1 MQEIY
6 SLMNYLLYPEVWIL
20 LVLLLACL
28 TSWTTHCSRS
38 VRFLLVLL
46 TVLYYGFTTRPLTQV
61 LVDPLE
67 TYAQPPLMLPQSDA
81 IVLFA
86 NDAPQ
91 LEAFSDR
98 PTIVGTGIA
107 HLLVCGLTYV
117 RARTAPLVILAE
129 GLPGSYPRDAMPTT
143 VLQDWAVRLGY
154 PQEAIVTATPVGPTH
169 ERALAVKQLLG
180 SKNRI
185 LLLDEALHLPRSTA
199 AFGKVGFTVTPVPC
213 DAYHM
218 STLPWSLYAFIP
230 NGRSLNANREAIHEY
245 IGLFTYWL
253 RGLI

>member
-6 SLMNYLLYPEVWIL
+6 TLMKYFLYPEVWIL
-20 LVLLLACL
+20 IVLLLACL

-38 VRFLLVLL
+38 IRFLLVLV
-46 TVLYYGFTTRPLTQV
+46 TVLYYGFTTRPLTQA

-67 TYAQPPLMLPQSDA
+67 TYEQPSLMPLQSDA

-98 PTIVGTGIA
+98 PTIVGTGNA
-107 HLLVCGLTYV
+107 HLLICGLTYV
-117 RARTAPLVILAE
+117 QARIAPLVVLAE
-129 GLPGSYPRDAMPTT
+129 SVPASYPRDAMPTT
-143 VLQDWAVRLGY
+143 VLQEWAIRLGY
-154 PQEAIVTATPVGPTH
+154 PQEAIVTATRAGPTH

-199 AFGKVGFTVTPVPC
+199 AFVKAGFTVTPVPC
-213 DAYHM
+213 DASHM
-218 STLPWSLYAFIP
+218 STLPWSVSGFIP
-230 NGRSLNANREAIHEY
+230 SGRSLSANHEAIHEY
-245 IGLFTYWL
+245 IGLLTYWL